1 MLTLNQ
7 LVLQLCMLMGACLP
21 AAVQILLVFRPWG
34 RQHGGSVCVAADRR
48 IKVVSVQ
55 VVTYAQL
62 LLYNTVSLTVQ
73 KIQRN
78 QSFSK
83 SMLCATWTHLLCVI
97 V

>member
-1 MLTLNQ
+1 MAMLPLNQ
-7 LVLQLCMLMGACLP
+7 LLLLLRMLMGACLP
-21 AAVQILLVFRPWG
+21 AAVQTLLVFCPWG
-34 RQHGGSVCVAADRR
+34 RQHGGSVCVAGDRHT
-48 IKVVSVQ
+48 KVVSVQ

-73 KIQRN
+73 KTQRK

-83 SMLCATWTHLLCVI
+83 SMLCVI